1 MDLKELRRRFR
12 IEANDLVEPYFIS
25 GEDVDAWLN
34 DAVHEACI
42 RGRLLHES
50 EDATICRINI
60 TAGQAQYPLDPRIYE
75 LTHLRFSLG
84 HDHFEYE
91 VKLASEEVLSHRY
104 HSNWRTR
111 IGDPEYAIQ
120 SDTGLRLVPRPEQN
134 GTLIIEGYRLPLQDM
149 SEDTHQP
156 EINAAHHAHLVQW
169 VLHKAFSVPDTEFFD
184 PNRAAIAEA
193 KFIDYFGERPDSNLR
208 REVREDFEH
217 HTTVFF
223 P

>member
-12 IEANDLVEPYFIS
+12 VEAGDSVQPYFTS
-25 GEDVDAWLN
+25 DEDVDAWLN

-42 RGRLLHES
+42 RGRLLHEA
-50 EDATICRINI
+50 EDATICRIEI

-75 LTHLRFSLG
+75 LTHLRFNLG
-84 HDHFEYE
+84 HGQCERE
-91 VKLASEEVLSHRY
+91 VKLSSEEILSHRY

-111 IGDPEYAIQ
+111 IGDPEHAIQ
-120 SDTGLRLVPRPEQN
+120 SDTGLRLVPRPEQD
-134 GTLIIEGYRLPLQDM
+134 GTLIIEGYRLPLVNM
-149 SEDTHQP
+149 VEDTDQP
-156 EINAAHHAHLVQW
+156 EINQAHHAHLVQW
-169 VLHKAFSVPDTEFFD
+169 ALHKAFSIPDTEFMD

-193 KFIDYFGERPDSNLR
+193 KFIDYFGDRPDSNLR

-217 HTTVFF
+217 HVTPFW

>member
-1 MDLKELRRRFR
+1 MQLNELRRRFR
-12 IEANDLVEPYFIS
+12 VEANDLVEPYFIS
-25 GEDVDAWLN
+25 DEDVDAWLN

-50 EDATICRINI
+50 EDAMICRVNV
-60 TAGQAQYPLDPRIYE
+60 TAGQAQYTLDPRIYE

-104 HSNWRTR
+104 YSNWRTR
-111 IGDPEYAIQ
+111 IGDPEHAIQ
-120 SDTGLRLVPRPEQN
+120 SDAGLRLVPRPEQD

-156 EINAAHHAHLVQW
+156 EINAAHHVHLVQW
-169 VLHKAFSVPDTEFFD
+169 VLHKAFSVSDTEFFD

-193 KFIDYFGERPDSNLR
+193 KFIDYFGDRPDSNLR

-217 HTTVFF
+217 HVTPFW

>member
-1 MDLKELRRRFR
+1 MQLNELRRRFR
-12 IEANDLVEPYFIS
+12 VEANDLVEPYFIS
-25 GEDVDAWLN
+25 DEDVDAWLN

-42 RGRLLHES
+42 RGRLLHEA
-50 EDATICRINI
+50 EDVTICRIHI
-60 TAGQAQYPLDPRIYE
+60 SAGQAQYPLDPRIYE

-111 IGDPEYAIQ
+111 IGDPEHAIQ
-120 SDTGLRLVPRPEQN
+120 SDTGLRLVPRPEQD

-149 SEDTHQP
+149 SEDAHQP
-156 EINAAHHAHLVQW
+156 EINAAHHVHLVQW

-193 KFIDYFGERPDSNLR
+193 KFIDYFGDRPDSNLR

-217 HTTVFF
+217 HVTPFW